1 MNLIQTAIRR
11 PIAVVAAVLM
21 TVMFGLL
28 ALRTIPIQLAPDVQR
43 PVITITTNWP
53 GGAPA
58 EVEREVINRQEE
70 VLKGLE
76 GMTEIEGSAQ
86 DGQGRLTLEFK
97 VGQNMDRALLLVA
110 NRLDRVTGYPEEIDE
125 PTLRTAGAEDQSIA
139 WFALHRLDGN
149 ARVMNTYGDFAA
161 DVIQDRIE
169 RVPGVARLD
178 VYGGSERELRITIHP
193 ERMARYGLTVP
204 DIIAALRA
212 ANLSVSAG
220 DVEEGKR
227 RYVVR
232 TESELNTVQHVRDVV
247 LRSDEDA
254 ESGRFARVTM
264 ADVADVEFTYKDP
277 IAYIRFN
284 GQPALALSAKRE
296 AGANVIE
303 TMDGIRAAVAEL
315 ESGPVSAAG
324 LRLRQVYDE
333 TVYINSAIHL
343 VRQNIGIGGALAA
356 LVLILFLRSLRATL
370 VVSLAI
376 PVSVIGA
383 FVAMA
388 AMGRSIN
395 VVSLAGI
402 AFAVGMVVDAAIV
415 VLENIYRLRESG
427 VPRYEAAYRGA
438 SQVWSAVLV
447 SALTTVMVFIPIL
460 VLELEV
466 GQLFRDIAVAIS
478 VSVVL
483 SLVVAVTVIPAL
495 ATKLLSNAGGTR
507 LGLPGL
513 DGAASLFARG
523 ILAFTDAVVRSRLR
537 SLVVVALICGV
548 AAAATV
554 AFLPKLEYL
563 PNGNRNLVFG
573 HILPP
578 PGYNLETTTRI
589 AEGIEEAIRPLWDT
603 AGDAADP
610 LPGDPPRMSRFFFV
624 AWRGSTFLGAAAVD
638 PTRAAELVPILQA
651 PAFKEPGTFGAIS
664 QYPLFGRSLGGGR
677 SIKLDISGPDL
688 GRILA
693 VANDAI
699 GRIEGALPRAEGNQ
713 YRPIPGLELGA
724 PELRVIPDPVRIADN
739 GLTATGLA
747 QSIDAF
753 NSGLRVAEITVD
765 GRRID
770 LTLQGPRDY
779 IAETQGLGQLPVVT
793 ASGLILPLNSLAR
806 IEQTV
811 GPTEIRH
818 RDRVRTV
825 TIDIQP
831 APAIPLEAAIETLR
845 DRVMAPMEAEGLP
858 DGVFLGLSGTAGKLT
873 QTWSA
878 MKVFLAIAVAITY
891 LLMAVLFESFVYPL
905 IIILSVPLA
914 TAGGMAGLAVLNRF
928 IYQPLDMLTMLGFVI
943 LIGIVVNNAILLV
956 HQTLYLIREEAFAP
970 QAAIREATK
979 NRLRPIFMSTITSVA
994 GMMPLVLFPGAGS
1007 ELYRGL
1013 GSVVVGGLALSAV
1026 LTLGIIPPLLGVFLG
1041 FRAARRSDATHA
1053 FEAADSQAPAPVPEP
1068 IRATAGGAP
1077 TIGAA
1082 EGDPDGTVVTWPM
1095 DGRPRDGRG

>member
-1 MNLIQTAIRR
+1 MNPIQVAIQR

-28 ALRTIPIQLAPDVQR
+28 ALRTIPIQLAPDVRR
-43 PVITITTNWP
+43 PVITITTNWL

-58 EVEREVINRQEE
+58 EIEREIINRQEE

-76 GMTEIEGSAQ
+76 GMTEIEGRSQ
-86 DGQGRLTLEFK
+86 DGRSRLTLEFK

-110 NRLDRVTGYPEEIDE
+110 NRLDRVTGYPAEVDE

-139 WFALHRLDGN
+139 WFVLRRLDGN
-149 ARVMNTYGDFAA
+149 DRAMNSYGDFAT
-161 DVIQDRIE
+161 DIIQDRIE
-169 RVPGVARLD
+169 RVPGVARVD
-178 VYGGSERELRITIHP
+178 VYGGSERELRVTIHP
-193 ERMARYGLTVP
+193 ERMARFGLTVP
-204 DIIAALRA
+204 AVIGAMRA

-232 TESELNTVQHVRDVV
+232 AESELNTVDQVRAVV
-247 LRSDEDA
+247 LRSDVDT
-254 ESGRFARVTM
+254 ESGRFARVTVADI
-264 ADVADVEFTYKDP
+264 ADVTFAYKKP
-277 IAYIRFN
+277 VSYIRYN
-284 GQPALALSAKRE
+284 GEAALGMSAKRE

-303 TMDGIRAAVAEL
+303 TMVGVREAVAEL
-315 ESGPVSAAG
+315 QGGAVANAG
-324 LRLRQVYDE
+324 LHFRQVYDE
-333 TVYINSAIHL
+333 TIYINSAIGL
-343 VRQNIGIGGALAA
+343 VRQNIWVGGILAA
-356 LVLILFLRSLRATL
+356 LILMLFLRSVRATL
-370 VVSLAI
+370 VISLAI

-415 VLENIYRLRESG
+415 VLENIFRLRERG
-427 VPRYEAAYRGA
+427 VPPFEAAYRGA

-447 SALTTVMVFIPIL
+447 SALTTVVVFIPIL

-483 SLVVAVTVIPAL
+483 SLVVAVTVVPAL
-495 ATKLLSNAGGTR
+495 ATKLLADVSDNPVR
-507 LGLPGL
+507 LPGI
-513 DGAASLFARG
+513 DHFAR
-523 ILAFTDAVVRSRLR
+523 AFSSGVLGFVDFVVRSRVR
-537 SLVVVALICGV
+537 SLILVALICG
-548 AAAATV
+548 AAGGATV
-554 AFLPKLEYL
+554 SFMPKLEYL

-573 HILPP
+573 YLLPP
-578 PGYNLETTTRI
+578 PGYNLETTVKI
-589 AEGIEEAIRPLWDT
+589 AEGIEQTIAPLWDPDIDQT
-603 AGDAADP
+603 T
-610 LPGDPPRMSRFFFV
+610 LPGNPPRMDRFFFV
-624 AWRGSTFLGAAAVD
+624 AWRGSTFLGAAAED
-638 PTRAAELVPILQA
+638 PSRAAELIPILQE
-651 PAFKEPGTFGAIS
+651 PAYKEPGTFGSIS

-688 GRILA
+688 SQVLA
-693 VANDAI
+693 TARDAI
-699 GRIEGALPRAEGNQ
+699 QRVEAAMPLAEGNQ

-747 QSIDAF
+747 QSIDAY

-770 LTLQGPRDY
+770 LTLQGPQGHVNQ
-779 IAETQGLGQLPVVT
+779 TQGLGQIPVVT
-793 ASGLILPLNSLAR
+793 SAGLILPLSSLAT
-806 IEQTV
+806 IEQTM

-831 APAIPLEAAIETLR
+831 APDVPLESAIETVR
-845 DRVMAPMEAEGLP
+845 NEIIAPMQAAGMP
-858 DGVFLGLSGTAGKLT
+858 PGIRLGLSGTADKLT

-878 MKVFLAIAVAITY
+878 MKLFLAIAIAITY
-891 LLMAVLFESFVYPL
+891 LLMAVLFESFAYPL

-914 TAGGMAGLAVLNRF
+914 TAGGMAGLVALNQ
-928 IYQPLDMLTMLGFVI
+928 ITYQPLDMLTMLGFVI
-943 LIGIVVNNAILLV
+943 LVGIVVNNAILLV
-956 HQTLYLIREEAFAP
+956 HQTLYLIREEGLSDH
-970 QAAIREATK
+970 AAIREATK
-979 NRLRPIFMSTITSVA
+979 NRLRPIFMSTITSVV
-994 GMMPLVLFPGAGS
+994 GMLPLVLIPGAGS

-1013 GSVVVGGLALSAV
+1013 GSVVVGGLSLSAI
-1026 LTLGIIPPLLGVFLG
+1026 LTLAIIPPLMSIFLG
-1041 FRAARRSDATHA
+1041 FHAAHRSQAAHA
-1053 FEAADSQAPAPVPEP
+1053 FEGTAESDSV
-1068 IRATAGGAP
+1068 
-1077 TIGAA
+1077 A
-1082 EGDPDGTVVTWPM
+1082 E
-1095 DGRPRDGRG
+1095 

>member
-1 MNLIQTAIRR
+1 MNLIQTAIQR

-28 ALRTIPIQLAPDVQR
+28 ALRTIPIQLAPDVRR
-43 PVITITTNWP
+43 PVITITTNWL

-58 EVEREVINRQEE
+58 EIEREIINRQEE

-76 GMTEIEGSAQ
+76 GMTEIEGRSQ
-86 DGQGRLTLEFK
+86 DGRSRLTLEFR

-110 NRLDRVTGYPEEIDE
+110 NRLDRVTGYPAEVDE

-139 WFALHRLDGN
+139 WFVLRRLDGN
-149 ARVMNTYGDFAA
+149 DRAMYSFGDFAT

-169 RVPGVARLD
+169 RVPGIARVD
-178 VYGGSERELRITIHP
+178 VYGGSERELRVTIHP

-204 DIIAALRA
+204 DVIAAMRQ

-232 TESELNTVQHVRDVV
+232 AESQLNTVDRVRAVV
-247 LRSDEDA
+247 LRSDLDT
-254 ESGRFARVTM
+254 ESGRFARVTVADI
-264 ADVADVEFTYKDP
+264 ADVAFAYKEP
-277 IAYIRFN
+277 VSYIRYN
-284 GQPALALSAKRE
+284 GEAALGMSAKRE

-303 TMDGIRAAVAEL
+303 TMAGVRQAVAEL
-315 ESGPVSAAG
+315 QQGPVANAG
-324 LRLRQVYDE
+324 LHLRQVYDE
-333 TVYINSAIHL
+333 TVYINSAIDL
-343 VRQNIGIGGALAA
+343 VRQNIWVGGILAA
-356 LVLILFLRSLRATL
+356 LVLMLFLRSVRATL
-370 VVSLAI
+370 VISLAI

-415 VLENIYRLRESG
+415 VLENIFRLRERG
-427 VPRYEAAYRGA
+427 VPRFEAAYRGA

-447 SALTTVMVFIPIL
+447 SALTTVVVFIPIL

-483 SLVVAVTVIPAL
+483 SLLVAVTVVPAL
-495 ATKLLSNAGGTR
+495 ATKLLTTVGDNPIR
-507 LGLPGL
+507 LPGI
-513 DGAASLFARG
+513 DHAAR
-523 ILAFTDAVVRSRLR
+523 AFSSGVLRFIDFVVSSRLR
-537 SLVVVALICGV
+537 SLVVVALVCGV
-548 AAAATV
+548 AGGATV
-554 AFLPKLEYL
+554 GFMPKLEYL

-573 HILPP
+573 FLLPP
-578 PGYNLETTTRI
+578 PGYNLATTVEI
-589 AEGIEEAIRPLWDT
+589 AEGIEDAIAPLWDPDVDQS
-603 AGDAADP
+603 A
-610 LPGDPPRMSRFFFV
+610 LPGNPPRMDRFFFV
-624 AWRGSTFLGAAAVD
+624 AWRGSTFLGAAAED
-638 PTRAAELVPILQA
+638 PSRAAELIPFLQA
-651 PAFKEPGTFGAIS
+651 PAYKEPGTFGSIS

-688 GRILA
+688 AQVLA
-693 VANDAI
+693 TARDAI
-699 GRIEGALPRAEGNQ
+699 QRVESVMPRAEGHQ

-747 QSIDAF
+747 QSIDAY

-770 LTLQGPRDY
+770 LTLQGPQDHVDQ
-779 IAETQGLGQLPVVT
+779 TQGLGQIPVVT
-793 ASGLILPLNSLAR
+793 SAGLILPLSSLAT
-806 IEQTV
+806 IVQTM

-831 APAIPLEAAIETLR
+831 APDVPLESAIETVR
-845 DRVMAPMEAEGLP
+845 NEIIAPMEAAGLAP
-858 DGVFLGLSGTAGKLT
+858 GIRLGLSGTADKLT

-878 MKVFLAIAVAITY
+878 MKLFLVIAIAITY
-891 LLMAVLFESFVYPL
+891 LLMAVLFESFAYPL

-914 TAGGMAGLAVLNRF
+914 TAGGMAGLVMLNQF
-928 IYQPLDMLTMLGFVI
+928 TYQPLDMLTMLGFVI
-943 LIGIVVNNAILLV
+943 LVGIVVNNAILLV
-956 HQTLYLIREEAFAP
+956 HQTLYLIREEGFEP
-970 QAAIREATK
+970 HAAIREATK
-979 NRLRPIFMSTITSVA
+979 NRLRPIFMSTITSVV
-994 GMMPLVLFPGAGS
+994 GMLPLVLIPGAGS

-1013 GSVVVGGLALSAV
+1013 GSVVVGGLSLSAI
-1026 LTLGIIPPLLGVFLG
+1026 LTLAIIPPLMSIFLG
-1041 FRAARRSDATHA
+1041 FHAAHRSQAAHA
-1053 FEAADSQAPAPVPEP
+1053 FDGDTGSGSV
-1068 IRATAGGAP
+1068 
-1077 TIGAA
+1077 A
-1082 EGDPDGTVVTWPM
+1082 E
-1095 DGRPRDGRG
+1095 